1 MTDLEI
7 NELLKQIYYDPK
19 TGLQVNKLY
28 QKAKAINPNVTHK
41 MVKEFLAE
49 QSTAQIFQRRTVK
62 HHYPLIADYPFQRI

>member
-1 MTDLEI
+1 MDLQI
-7 NELLKQIYYDPK
+7 TELLKQVYYDPK
-19 TGLQVNKLY
+19 TGLQGSKLY